1 MKKLLGK
8 HSRLWSLLSE
18 KMNKSYSESLAFIN
32 IYLWHNIFFHKRE
45 TVSPNIFNR
54 QVNMKI
60 TQSCPTLCDTVH
72 GILQARILEWVAFL
86 FLLQGILPTQGSNPG
101 LPHCRRILYQL
112 SHQGSPLIGKCS
124 LNVRCISLPFFLP
137 PLERNSHQLE
147 YQAGQFCV
155 YI

>member
-60 TQSCPTLCDTVH
+60 TQSCPTLRHSPWNSPGQNTGVGSLSLPSPGH
-72 GILQARILEWVAFL
+72 PPNPGIKPRSPTLQAD
-86 FLLQGILPTQGSNPG
+86 
-101 LPHCRRILYQL
+101 
-112 SHQGSPLIGKCS
+112 
-124 LNVRCISLPFFLP
+124 SLPAEP
-137 PLERNSHQLE
+137 PGKPFDRQM
-147 YQAGQFCV
+147 
-155 YI
+155 